1 MPTTFRWFGLR
12 RKDECTSCK
21 ACAKGCGSL
30 AIDTKG
36 NIDQRECMLCLDCM
50 VLYYDD
56 HACPP
61 LAQERKRRDKAGQ
74 PLTPIDGKGYFIPD
88 PPGGRPIQR
97 REPQHDH
104 RRQKRTAPARLRQRE
119 GPQPG

>member
-1 MPTTFRWFGLR
+1 MCCRTEGNEPKHCQCGL
-12 RKDECTSCK
+12 KKEGHGDEEGDSCK

-30 AIDTKG
+30 AIDAKG

-74 PLTPIDGKGYFIPD
+74 PLTAINGKGYFIPIKPVPMD
-88 PPGGRPIQR
+88 KK
-97 REPQHDH
+97 PQGA
-104 RRQKRTAPARLRQRE
+104 QA
-119 GPQPG
+119 